1 MLSKGWRLRSLGVV
15 GAVTWATLLFACSD
29 PPPPQPPPPPPQ
41 PQCNGVLQTTCLPP
55 MVLPPGQCMPAAQ
68 IGGTCTGMYA
78 LSEGTL
84 GPQGCCYTVC
94 MGIPGNCGPQQPPPN
109 MQPQQQPGM
118 QPQR

>member
-1 MLSKGWRLRSLGVV
+1 MLSKGWRLRFGAV
-15 GAVTWATLLFACSD
+15 GAVMWGGSLFACSD

-55 MVLPPGQCMPAAQ
+55 MLFPPGQCMPAAQ

-94 MGIPGNCGPQQPPPN
+94 AGVPGQCGPQQPPPG
-109 MQPQQQPGM
+109 PQPGM